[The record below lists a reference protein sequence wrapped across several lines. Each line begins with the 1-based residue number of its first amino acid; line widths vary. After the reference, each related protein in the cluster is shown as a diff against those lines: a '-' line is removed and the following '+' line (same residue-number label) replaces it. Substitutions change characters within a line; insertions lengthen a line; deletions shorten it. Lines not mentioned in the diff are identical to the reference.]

1 MGVVGLRKQATHLWR
16 ETDKQSA
23 IILIYC
29 ILKYHG
35 GGPENKSA
43 SSAVL
48 KPYYLRFAFW
58 RKKNQDSIFN
68 TYVTRDLDFGPDRRM
83 CTNLIKAM

>member
-1 MGVVGLRKQATHLWR
+1 MILLIVIVRVLNVSTAVDFGCCLGKQVTYLRR
-16 ETDKQSA
+16 ETVQQSA
-23 IILIYC
+23 IILIYY

-43 SSAVL
+43 LSAVL

-58 RKKNQDSIFN
+58 KKKLRLNYQLS
-68 TYVTRDLDFGPDRRM
+68 
-83 CTNLIKAM
+83 